1 MVAERETI
9 RFGVIGTENSHV
21 NQACKSFNIE
31 RSIKGAV
38 VRVLY
43 PGEGD
48 TPEHARKVQEEGKVP
63 LLVEKPEDML
73 GEVDAVIIMNRHA
86 KYHCRYARL
95 FLENKIPTFIDKP
108 FSCDL
113 DEAKGVI
120 ELSRK
125 TDTWLSSSSLVWKT
139 SSFQG
144 FFKQAEEEL
153 GSIHSGMVG
162 GPFDFESE
170 FGGAFFYGIHSVEML
185 LNGFGYDV
193 KTVHARLHGKN
204 CWVTT
209 TSESGKLVA
218 IHLIGEGGGSFQVLV
233 NGEKGSRYLT
243 VDMSDAYDAGFRS
256 LIEDIRT
263 NMKSLTDEQLLM
275 PIKVLLAID
284 KSAKTGQEIEI
295 V

>member
-1 MVAERETI
+1 MVAEGEAI

-113 DEAKGVI
+113 D
-120 ELSRK
+120 
-125 TDTWLSSSSLVWKT
+125 
-139 SSFQG
+139 
-144 FFKQAEEEL
+144 
-153 GSIHSGMVG
+153 
-162 GPFDFESE
+162 
-170 FGGAFFYGIHSVEML
+170 
-185 LNGFGYDV
+185 
-193 KTVHARLHGKN
+193 
-204 CWVTT
+204 
-209 TSESGKLVA
+209 
-218 IHLIGEGGGSFQVLV
+218 
-233 NGEKGSRYLT
+233 
-243 VDMSDAYDAGFRS
+243 
-256 LIEDIRT
+256 
-263 NMKSLTDEQLLM
+263 
-275 PIKVLLAID
+275 
-284 KSAKTGQEIEI
+284 
-295 V
+295 